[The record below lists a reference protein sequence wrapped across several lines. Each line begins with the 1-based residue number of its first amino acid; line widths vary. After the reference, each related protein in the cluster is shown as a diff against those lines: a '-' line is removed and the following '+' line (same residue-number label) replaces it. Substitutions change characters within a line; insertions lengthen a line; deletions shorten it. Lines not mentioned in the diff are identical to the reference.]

1 MANCSTFSIAHT
13 DLTSQP
19 FNNAQRTVR
28 ILVPNNLHGK
38 GLRIKFSNY
47 YGKDPVWVG
56 NASIALSD
64 NRGELIEG
72 SVMPLTVHGDSS
84 FAIVPRRD
92 VYSDYIEIAL
102 HPGQVLAV
110 SLYYPSENKVVSGNL
125 IGNFAMRSVRGD
137 YCRETK
143 LPQAILWTKL
153 SHSLMPWDV
162 SSPVTTLSGV
172 VIDVNKDYPTP
183 RVIAAF
189 GDSIMQQGAWTTPFM
204 ARLYK
209 RYPGE
214 VSFCNLGIGGNRLLH
229 PSPTMIKGLFGNS
242 GLERFSYD
250 LLPIEGLTHVI
261 FALGTNDLGLPGRDG
276 AKSEELITLQEYIDA
291 VTGLSQELRERKIK
305 LFVGTLLPREIDIV
319 YSKAR
324 EELRIAINE
333 WILSCGLFDGTIDI
347 AASVADEDGVGMC
360 REYSQPDGL
369 HPNILGG
376 KIIAESI
383 DLDMFSK

>member
-1 MANCSTFSIAHT
+1 
-13 DLTSQP
+13 
-19 FNNAQRTVR
+19 
-28 ILVPNNLHGK
+28 
-38 GLRIKFSNY
+38 
-47 YGKDPVWVG
+47 
-56 NASIALSD
+56 
-64 NRGELIEG
+64 
-72 SVMPLTVHGDSS
+72 
-84 FAIVPRRD
+84 
-92 VYSDYIEIAL
+92 
-102 HPGQVLAV
+102 
-110 SLYYPSENKVVSGNL
+110 
-125 IGNFAMRSVRGD
+125 
-137 YCRETK
+137 
-143 LPQAILWTKL
+143 
-153 SHSLMPWDV
+153 
-162 SSPVTTLSGV
+162 
-172 VIDVNKDYPTP
+172 
-183 RVIAAF
+183 
-189 GDSIMQQGAWTTPFM
+189 
-204 ARLYK
+204 
-209 RYPGE
+209 
-214 VSFCNLGIGGNRLLH
+214 
-229 PSPTMIKGLFGNS
+229 

-383 DLDMFSK
+383 DLDMFSE